1 MSLKRVTAKRLFCIS
16 HPGGSPMY
24 KQLTALLGFLAGLL
38 IAFAIAAVMNG
49 GL

>member
-1 MSLKRVTAKRLFCIS
+1 
-16 HPGGSPMY
+16 MY